1 MSACSVAAPS
11 GAWAASKP
19 FVNGGMAASI
29 GISVMNPVDVVKTRL
44 QIAGGGNPLSMA
56 RSMIAQQGL
65 SSLYVGLTAQYL
77 RAWTYQTARLGA
89 YRSLTN
95 ALQAEPGKNPP
106 LWQKAGAGLAAGAFG
121 AIIGTPA
128 ELAIIRM
135 QADTALPAAERRGY
149 RNVGD
154 ALVRVVR
161 SEGLSALLTGTG
173 PTILRAMA
181 LNCGAL
187 ASYDQSKEVIDD
199 FVGQKGSK
207 VGIAGASAISGL
219 VGAVFSLPF
228 DYVKMQIQRM
238 QPDASGKLPFDGT
251 LDCVQKTLKE
261 HGPKRFYAGFPTYAM
276 RISPMITLTW
286 LILEG
291 IQAVEA
297 GQGW

>member
-1 MSACSVAAPS
+1 MSTPTATAPS
-11 GAWAASKP
+11 GVWVASKP
-19 FVNGGMAASI
+19 FINGGLAASL

-44 QIAGGGNPLSMA
+44 QIAGGGSPIAMA
-56 RSMIAQQGL
+56 RSMVAQQGV

-95 ALQAEPGKNPP
+95 ALQPEPGKNPP
-106 LWQKAGAGLAAGAFG
+106 LWQKAGAGLAAGAIG

-135 QADTALPAAERRGY
+135 QADTALPVAERRGY
-149 RNVGD
+149 KNVGD
-154 ALVRVVR
+154 ALIRVVR

-187 ASYDQSKEVIDD
+187 ASYDQSKELIDD
-199 FVGQKGSK
+199 AIGQKGSR

-228 DYVKMQIQRM
+228 DYVKTQIQGM
-238 QPDASGKLPFDGT
+238 KPDAKGNMPFEGAA
-251 LDCVQKTLKE
+251 DCVMKTFRE
-261 HGPKRFYAGFPTYAM
+261 HGPSRFYAGFPTYAM

-291 IQAVEA
+291 IQATEA
-297 GQGW
+297 RLGW